1 MKPSANLSFLM
12 IPLRSLLRRP
22 TTSLLA
28 VVMLGIGI
36 GASTA
41 LFSLMAP
48 VLLRPMG
55 IAKGDRV
62 VEASRRVE
70 GQMEGVTFSFEQ
82 GLPAEEVRVQ
92 QADNH
97 SLAAVA
103 SASVSRFVVRAE
115 GQESSYLQGSVVS
128 SGYFGVMG
136 VAPFLG
142 RAFAPEEDQQAE
154 PQVLLGYALW
164 QRLFGGDLQAMGQ
177 LLYVNSR
184 PCRVLGV
191 MPRSFVGHKLGERM
205 DLWLPQGARREIL
218 PPKPDADASL
228 SSSNPT
234 LARLKPGISLAQAE
248 TAFQALGSAT
258 QNEGRWSRFKISPI
272 HLRPSIKDRA
282 RALEAR
288 LPAPWLML
296 SVAGSLLLLACAN
309 VANLQLAQLE
319 SRRQEFATRL
329 VLGARPGAILRSV
342 LGENL
347 LLSLGAG
354 VLGLAF
360 AQPFMQGIQA
370 IRDVRINEMSLPA
383 TLSSEAFAFALS
395 LVVLTGLAVGLLPAY
410 QASRVQL
417 AQVLK
422 DASSTHTAGSRL
434 KDALVVL
441 QVALAMT
448 LVTGG
453 ALVGRGLDRARG
465 TALGYHTMGVAG
477 ARIEFP
483 ENWPTSRRNEALKS
497 LHERVSA
504 LPGVRSASWGEGMP
518 MEVGNMTIT
527 MIQGRP
533 CRLQGVGPGYFG
545 TVGLQIV
552 GGREF
557 TAADLEGK
565 GRLVNQ
571 ALAQQLW
578 PGQDPVG
585 REVAGCPVL
594 GVVQDHT
601 MSPEEGL
608 HEPVLFR
615 PILPNGFAC
624 LLFRSD
630 AMPERIFPSIRQ
642 LLRSIDPDLPL
653 LQITTLEAHLDRL
666 HWNLRVAS
674 WMLGFCGLMSLVL
687 SAMGV
692 QSLLVFKV
700 ARQAREIGLRMALGA
715 QQGQILRQVVL
726 RGMQSVTLGL
736 ALGCV
741 GAFWVGRV
749 FHHLFVG
756 IDPLDLQ
763 SLFRAL
769 AVLLTASLL
778 ACLLPALRA
787 VNIQPAES
795 LRRN

>member
-1 MKPSANLSFLM
+1 MKPPANLSFLM

-28 VVMLGIGI
+28 VVMLAIGI

-55 IAKGDRV
+55 IAEGDRV
-62 VEASRRVE
+62 VQVYRSIE
-70 GQMEGVTFSFEQ
+70 GDMEGTKFAFEH
-82 GLPAEEVRVQ
+82 GLPPDEVRVQ
-92 QADNH
+92 QADNR

-103 SASVSRFVVRAE
+103 NASVSRFVVRAGE
-115 GQESSYLQGSVVS
+115 QDSRYLQGSVVS

-136 VAPFLG
+136 VTPWLG
-142 RAFAPEEDQQAE
+142 RAFTPDEDLKAE
-154 PQVLLGYALW
+154 PEVLISYALW
-164 QRLFGGDLQAMGQ
+164 QGLFGGERQVIGKMLQ
-177 LLYVNSR
+177 VNSR
-184 PCRVLGV
+184 PCRILGV
-191 MPRSFVGHKLGERM
+191 MPRGFAGHHLGERM
-205 DLWLPQGARREIL
+205 DLWLPEGARAEIL
-218 PPKPDADASL
+218 PPNPQADGSV
-228 SSSNPT
+228 SSSEPT
-234 LARLKPGISLAQAE
+234 LARLRPGASLAQAE
-248 TAFQALGSAT
+248 AAFRALGSGF
-258 QNEGRWSRFKISPI
+258 QRGGGRPGMKASPI
-272 HLRPSIKDRA
+272 TLSPFAKDRA
-282 RALEAR
+282 SVMEAR

-319 SRRQEFATRL
+319 SRRQEFATRV
-329 VLGARPGAILRSV
+329 VLGAKPGAIVRGV

-354 VLGLAF
+354 VLGLAL
-360 AQPFMQGIQA
+360 AQPFMQGIQS
-370 IRDVRINEMSLPA
+370 IRDVKVYEMTLPA
-383 TLSSEAFAFALS
+383 TLSPEAFLFAFL
-395 LVVLTGLAVGLLPAY
+395 LVLLTGLAVGLLPAY

-422 DASSTHTAGSRL
+422 DASSTLTTGSRL

-441 QVALAMT
+441 QVALALSLM
-448 LVTGG
+448 TGG
-453 ALVGRGLDRARG
+453 ALVSRGLDRARG
-465 TALGYHTMGVAG
+465 AALGYRTAGVAG

-483 ENWPTSRRNEALKS
+483 ETWPTSRRNEALKS

-518 MEVGNMTIT
+518 MEVGKMTIT
-527 MIQGRP
+527 VVQGRTV
-533 CRLQGVGPGYFG
+533 RLQGVGPGYFAA
-545 TVGLQIV
+545 VGLEVV

-557 TAADLEGK
+557 TTADLEGR

-585 REVAGCPVL
+585 REFAGCPIL
-594 GVVQDHT
+594 GVVQDHA
-601 MSPEEGL
+601 MSPKNGL
-608 HEPVLFR
+608 HEPMLFR
-615 PILPNGFAC
+615 PIVPDEYAC
-624 LLFRSD
+624 LLFRTD
-630 AMPERIFPSIRQ
+630 AMPERIFPSVRQ
-642 LLRSIDPDLPL
+642 ILRNIDPDLPL

-666 HWNLRVAS
+666 HHHLRVAS
-674 WMLGFCGLMSLVL
+674 WLLGFCGLVSLVL
-687 SAMGV
+687 STMGV

-700 ARQAREIGLRMALGA
+700 ACQAREIGLRMALGA
-715 QQGQILRQVVL
+715 LPGQILRQVVL

-741 GAFWVGRV
+741 GSFWVGRV

-756 IDPLDLQ
+756 IDPLDPQ

-769 AVLLTASLL
+769 AVLLIVSLL

-787 VNIQPAES
+787 ANIQPAES

>member
-1 MKPSANLSFLM
+1 MKPPAKLSFLM

-22 TTSLLA
+22 ATSLLA
-28 VVMLGIGI
+28 VVMLAMGI

-41 LFSLMAP
+41 VFSLMAP

-55 IAKGDRV
+55 IAEGDRV
-62 VEASRRVE
+62 VQAYQTID
-70 GQMEGVTFSFEQ
+70 GDMEGMRFAFEQ

-92 QADNH
+92 QTHNR
-97 SLAAVA
+97 SLAALA
-103 SASVSRFVVRAE
+103 NASVSRFVVRAGE
-115 GQESSYLQGSVVS
+115 QECRYLQGSVVG

-136 VAPFLG
+136 VAPWLG
-142 RAFAPEEDQQAE
+142 RAFTPEEDQRAE
-154 PQVLLGYALW
+154 PEALISYALW
-164 QRLFGGDLQAMGQ
+164 QSLFGGERQAIGQMLQ
-177 LLYVNSR
+177 VNGR

-191 MPRSFVGHKLGERM
+191 MPRAFAGHHLGQRM
-205 DLWLPQGARREIL
+205 DLWLPEGARAEIL
-218 PPKPDADASL
+218 PPNPKADAAF
-228 SSSNPT
+228 SSSEPT
-234 LARLKPGISLAQAE
+234 LARLRPGASLAQAE
-248 TAFQALGSAT
+248 AAFRALGSDF
-258 QNEGRWSRFKISPI
+258 QGGGRPGLKASPI
-272 HLRPSIKDRA
+272 TLSPFARDRA
-282 RALEAR
+282 RVMEAR

-329 VLGARPGAILRSV
+329 VLGARPGAIVRSV
-342 LGENL
+342 VGENL

-354 VLGLAF
+354 VLGLAL

-370 IRDVRINEMSLPA
+370 IRDVKVYEMSLPA
-383 TLSSEAFAFALS
+383 TLSAEAFLFAL
-395 LVVLTGLAVGLLPAY
+395 LAVLLTGLAVGLLPAY

-422 DASSTHTAGSRL
+422 DGASTVTAGSHL
-434 KDALVVL
+434 KDALVVF
-441 QVALAMT
+441 QVALALS
-448 LVTGG
+448 LVTGA
-453 ALVGRGLDRARG
+453 ALVGRGLDQARG
-465 TALGYHTMGVAG
+465 AALGYRAEGVAG

-483 ENWPTSRRNEALKS
+483 VTWPVSRRHEALKT
-497 LHERVSA
+497 LQERVSA

-518 MEVGNMTIT
+518 MEDGNLTVISV
-527 MIQGRP
+527 QGRTI
-533 CRLQGVGPGYFG
+533 RLQGAGPGYFG
-545 TVGLQIV
+545 TVGLKVV

-557 TAADLEGK
+557 TPTDLEGR
-565 GRLVNQ
+565 GWLVNQ

-585 REVAGCPVL
+585 RELAGHPVL
-594 GVVQDHT
+594 GVVQDHA
-601 MSPEEGL
+601 MSPKEGL
-608 HEPVLFR
+608 HEPMLFR
-615 PILPNGFAC
+615 PILPDGHAC
-624 LLFRSD
+624 LLFRTD
-630 AMPERIFPSIRQ
+630 AMPERIFPSVRQ
-642 LLRSIDPDLPL
+642 ILRGIDPDLPL
-653 LQITTLEAHLDRL
+653 LHITTLEAHLDRL

-674 WMLGFCGLMSLVL
+674 WLLGFCGLVSLVL

-700 ARQAREIGLRMALGA
+700 ARQVREIGLRMALGA
-715 QQGQILRQVVL
+715 QQGQILRQVVR

-736 ALGCV
+736 ALGCA
-741 GAFWVGRV
+741 GAYWVGRV

-756 IDPLDLQ
+756 IDPLDSQ

-769 AVLLTASLL
+769 AVLLLASLF

-787 VNIQPAES
+787 ASLDPAQA